1 MASLPQLIDP
11 ETYRPCDW
19 DLKRDAAGRA
29 YWVKLFCE
37 HLELLTALI
46 AEEYPEADAKQTDAF
61 RRDYLATMQAIQCEP
76 EHFETIN
83 VRQLTRLRREVQLRH
98 GFRDPFR
105 GIKQRENDIA
115 LVMLPELL
123 SELDAMPPE
132 TRLEALVKGLL
143 AGNIFDL
150 GSRPTAKRY
159 RQGRL
164 HFHSVRNEQPAR
176 PWFIDNLDE
185 WHRRCEVGP
194 GYRQVLFF
202 VDNAGSD
209 ICLGC
214 LPFARWFLQSGA
226 RVTLAANSEPT
237 LNDVTAPELLS
248 LLSQV
253 SAIDDVISMAS
264 SSQQLSVTASGC
276 VLPLIDLTDLAPSCT
291 DNARDADLIIIHGM
305 GRAIESNFQARFRCD
320 AIWSATLKDPAIAEH
335 IGGRLFDCVF
345 RFRSGAAATISSS

>member
-1 MASLPQLIDP
+1 MAGLPQLIDP
-11 ETYRPCDW
+11 ENYRPCDW
-19 DLKRDAAGRA
+19 DLKGDAAGRA

-46 AEEYPEADAKQTDAF
+46 AEEYPEAEAKHIDAF
-61 RRDYLATMQAIQCEP
+61 RRDYLATMQAVEREP
-76 EHFETIN
+76 ERFETID

-115 LVMLPELL
+115 LTMLPDLL
-123 SELDAMPPE
+123 SELDALSPE
-132 TRLEALVKGLL
+132 TRLEALAEGLL

-150 GSRPTAKRY
+150 GSRPTIKRY

-164 HFHSVRNEQPAR
+164 HFHHARNEQPDR

-185 WHRRCEVGP
+185 WRRRCEVGP
-194 GYRQVLFF
+194 AYRHVLFF
-202 VDNAGSD
+202 ADNAGCD

-214 LPFARWFLQSGA
+214 LPFVRWLLQSGA

-237 LNDVTAPELLS
+237 LNDVTAPELLP

-253 SAIDDVISMAS
+253 SAIDDVICLARST
-264 SSQQLSVTASGC
+264 QQLSVIASGN
-276 VLPLIDLTDLAPSCT
+276 VLPLIDLTDLAPSCI
-291 DNARDADLIIIHGM
+291 DSARDADLIILHGM
-305 GRAIESNFQARFRCD
+305 GRAIESNFWARFQCD
-320 AIWSATLKDPAIAEH
+320 AVWSATLKDPAVAEH
-335 IGGRLFDCVF
+335 IGGQLFDCVF
-345 RFRSGAAATISSS
+345 RFRPGAAHTSGV